1 MFNQAEQADDVTT
14 LKTMMHKVLAD
25 NLDLRNQVSV
35 LASQIATLQM
45 GINAQL
51 GGMSAQV
58 ANLSQQIARTNNSL
72 RASQMATT
80 QNLKTVQ

>member
-1 MFNQAEQADDVTT
+1 MFNQAEQADVTT
-14 LKTMMHKVLAD
+14 LKTMMYKVLAD

-35 LASQIATLQM
+35 LASQIATLQT

-51 GGMSAQV
+51 GDMSAQV
-58 ANLSQQIARTNNSL
+58 ANLSQGIARTNSL